1 MGDSFGARLQKCRF
15 AAGMTM
21 GELARRTNYSK
32 GHISKIEN
40 GHKPP
45 NPTLA
50 RLCDEVL
57 GTGGELVRS
66 LRTAPAPPPAP
77 APTPEDEVLVMAFD
91 ETGELRYRQL
101 PRRVVLA
108 GAGAILGDALVRGSH
123 PATDEHSVA
132 ALCLMFD
139 QLRALGTMMSPVVV
153 LGQAMAQ
160 LTTVRSLAADG
171 DEPVR
176 AELLLLASRIAEYTG
191 WMSQEAGDEA
201 AALRWT
207 DQAVRYATA
216 GRDPH
221 LASFALV
228 RRAELAMY
236 RQDAIATVELA
247 RRAQASTAAGP
258 RILGHAARCEAQGH
272 ALAGDRA
279 AYERAMERAGAL
291 LTAPVDES
299 APVLGSASVADQ
311 VPLAHGWAL
320 YDLGRPAE
328 AAAVL
333 DAHVPRI
340 PPAARRAR
348 ARFGTR
354 RALAHAQQGD
364 VDQACVTARE
374 VLSDAAQVDSAT
386 VRVDLRNLDR
396 TLSRWHAAPAVRD
409 LHPDLMALLR
419 GR

>member
-1 MGDSFGARLQKCRF
+1 MGDSFGARLQKCRL

-45 NPTLA
+45 NPMLA

-57 GTGGELVRS
+57 RTGGELVRS
-66 LRTAPAPPPAP
+66 LRTAPAPPAP
-77 APTPEDEVLVMAFD
+77 APSPDDEVLVMAFD

-108 GAGAILGDALVRGSH
+108 GAGAILGDALVRGSRS
-123 PATDEHSVA
+123 AADEHTVVT
-132 ALCLMFD
+132 LRVMFD
-139 QLRALGTMMSPVVV
+139 QLRSLGTMMSPVVV

-171 DEPVR
+171 EEPVR

-191 WMSQEAGDEA
+191 WMSQEAGDES

-236 RQDAIATVELA
+236 RQDAIATVALA
-247 RRAQASTAAGP
+247 RQAQTSAAAGP
-258 RILGHAARCEAQGH
+258 RILGQAARCEAQGH

-279 AYERAMERAGAL
+279 AYERAMERAGTL
-291 LTAPVDES
+291 LAAPADGPT
-299 APVLGSASVADQ
+299 PVLGSASVTDQ
-311 VPLAHGWAL
+311 VPLAHGWSL

-333 DAHVPRI
+333 DDHVPRI

-364 VDQACVTARE
+364 VDQACAVARE
-374 VLSDAAQVDSAT
+374 VLTDAAQVDSAT
-386 VRVDLRNLDR
+386 VRIDLRQLAR
-396 TLSRWHAAPAVRD
+396 TLARWHTHPDVRT
-409 LHPDLMALLR
+409 LHPHLMALLHMP
-419 GR
+419 